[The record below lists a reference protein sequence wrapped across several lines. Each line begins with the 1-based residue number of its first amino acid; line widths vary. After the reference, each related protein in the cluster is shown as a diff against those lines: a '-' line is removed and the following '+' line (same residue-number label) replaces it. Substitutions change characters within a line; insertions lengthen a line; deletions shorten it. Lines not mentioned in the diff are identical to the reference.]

1 MLLKLLL
8 LRFCNVDIYFYTH
21 FVITQNVFLYFLLQ
35 SVTPITTFK
44 RKITIYNEVVSLLT
58 LYYFV
63 YVAHSNTEINSI
75 KRTFTRVTDTWS
87 SFYNTC
93 RYTL

>member
-21 FVITQNVFLYFLLQ
+21 FVITQNVVLYFLLQ

-44 RKITIYNEVVSLLT
+44 GRLQSTMQLSAYLHYITL
-58 LYYFV
+58 
-63 YVAHSNTEINSI
+63 
-75 KRTFTRVTDTWS
+75 FT
-87 SFYNTC
+87 
-93 RYTL
+93 